1 MFFSDGWQAY
11 ADIIPDRLLLQT
23 KTQTFLIES
32 NNMPQ
37 RHWFARFRRK
47 TVCVSRSIDM
57 VDLTMG
63 LYANFHVNAKIDF
76 DFFLQAIII

>member
-1 MFFSDGWQAY
+1 MFFADGWQSY
-11 ADIIPDRLLLQT
+11 ADLIPDRLLLQT
-23 KTQTFLIES
+23 KTQTFLIEG

-47 TVCVSRSIDM
+47 TVCVSRSVYM

-63 LYANFHVNAKIDF
+63 LYANFHVNSKIDF
-76 DFFLQAIII
+76 DFFLDGIII